1 MRTGIRILSLVLGLL
16 PVTFLQAAATKSPEK
31 ADILPLSVAEKTLPN
46 GLKVIVVPTGF
57 PKLVSIQIPVQT
69 GSRNEVE
76 MGKTGFAHF
85 FEHMMFRGT
94 EKYPKDNYNN
104 VLKSIGA
111 DHNAF
116 TDNDMTVYH
125 ILASSPS
132 LETLMQLESD
142 RFMNLKYSEEDF
154 KTEAGAILGEYNK
167 SFSSPMEILF
177 EKMQDTAYVVH
188 PYKHTTIG
196 FLKDIMDMPNQ
207 FDYSRQF
214 FDRWYR
220 PENTALIVVGDVK
233 HEQVLTLAEKY
244 YGGWKRGTY
253 QGVIPP
259 EPPQNQEKITHV
271 SWKSE
276 TLPILAIG
284 YHGPAFSDT
293 SYEMPAIDLFSQLV
307 FSQNSDLYRQLV
319 IEEQLVEFLFGG
331 EQDSRDPG
339 LFLVLAK
346 VKDPKNIE
354 RVRAMIDA
362 AIEEAKSKPI
372 SAERLAGVKSHPK
385 YSFAMGLDNP
395 DAVARVLSNYYA
407 LTGDPDSVNRVY
419 AIYDRITASQIQE
432 VANKYFKP
440 ANRTV
445 VILTKEGE
453 PK

>member
-1 MRTGIRILSLVLGLL
+1 MFLYMLVIGLRGGSPLQKTIKSLTIRHTNPIL
-16 PVTFLQAAATKSPEK
+16 E
-31 ADILPLSVAEKTLPN
+31 N
-46 GLKVIVVPTGF
+46 GLKVITVPFDSPGIVSYYTVVR
-57 PKLVSIQIPVQT
+57 V

-76 MGKTGFAHF
+76 PGHTGFAHF

-94 EKYPKDNYNN
+94 EKFPKETYNN
-104 VLKSIGA
+104 ILKSVGA

-116 TDNDMTVYH
+116 TDSDMTVYH
-125 ILASSPS
+125 ILASSGS

-207 FDYSRQF
+207 FDYSQQF

-220 PENTALIVVGDVK
+220 PENCAMIVVGDVK
-233 HEQVLTLAEKY
+233 HEQVLNLAKKY
-244 YGGWKRGTY
+244 YGDWKRGNY

-259 EPPQNQEKITHV
+259 EPAQSQEKLANV

-276 TLPILAIG
+276 TLPILAMG

-293 SYEMPAIDLFSQLV
+293 SYEMPAMDLFSQLF

-319 IEEQLVEFLFGG
+319 IEDQLVEFLFGG
-331 EQDSRDPG
+331 EQDSRDSG
-339 LFLVLAK
+339 LFLILAR
-346 VKDPKNIE
+346 VKDPKNME
-354 RVRAMIDA
+354 KVRAMIDA
-362 AIEEAKSKPI
+362 AIEGAKSKPI
-372 SAERLAGVKSHPK
+372 SAERLAGVKSHLK

-407 LTGDPDSVNRVY
+407 MTGDPDSVNRVY
-419 AIYDRITASQIQE
+419 AIYDQISVSQIQE

-440 ANRTV
+440 TNRTV
-445 VILTKEGE
+445 VTLTKEGE
-453 PK
+453 AQ

>member
-1 MRTGIRILSLVLGLL
+1 MIKFLHRLFLTMLLVGITGGQALAKDNQVFNYPTYQSVL
-16 PVTFLQAAATKSPEK
+16 
-31 ADILPLSVAEKTLPN
+31 DN
-46 GLKVIVVPTGF
+46 GLKVITVPFDSPGIVSFYTVVR
-57 PKLVSIQIPVQT
+57 V

-76 MGKTGFAHF
+76 PGHTGFAHF

-372 SAERLAGVKSHPK
+372 SAERLAGVKSHLK

>member
-1 MRTGIRILSLVLGLL
+1 MNGFLQRLFLYALVTGIMGGESLASDSQVFNYPTYQSVL
-16 PVTFLQAAATKSPEK
+16 E
-31 ADILPLSVAEKTLPN
+31 N
-46 GLKVIVVPTGF
+46 GLKVITVPFDSPGIVSYYTVVR
-57 PKLVSIQIPVQT
+57 V

-76 MGKTGFAHF
+76 PGHTGFAHF

-94 EKYPKDNYNN
+94 EKYPKETYNN

-116 TDNDMTVYH
+116 TGDDMTVYH
-125 ILASSPS
+125 ILASSRS

-142 RFMNLKYSEEDF
+142 RFMKLKYSEEDF

-177 EKMQDTAYVVH
+177 EKMQDTAYLVH

-207 FDYSRQF
+207 FDYSLQF

-220 PENTALIVVGDVK
+220 PENCALIVVGDVK
-233 HEQVLTLAEKY
+233 HEPVLNLAKKY
-244 YGGWKRGTY
+244 YGGWKRGNY

-259 EPPQNQEKITHV
+259 EPPQNQEKRVDV

-276 TLPILAIG
+276 TLPILAMG

-293 SYEMPAIDLFSQLV
+293 SYEMPAMDLFSQLF
-307 FSQNSDLYRQLV
+307 FSQNSDLYRLLV
-319 IEEQLVEFLFGG
+319 IEDQLVESLFGA

-339 LFLVLAK
+339 LFLVLAR

-354 RVRAMIDA
+354 KVRAAIDA
-362 AIEEAKSKPI
+362 AIEEAKTKPI
-372 SAERLAGVKSHPK
+372 SAERLAGVKSHLK
-385 YSFAMGLDNP
+385 YSFAMGLDNS

-407 LTGDPDSVNRVY
+407 MTGDPDSVNRVY
-419 AIYDRITASQIQE
+419 ALYEQVTAAQIQE
-432 VANKYFKP
+432 VANKYFRP
-440 ANRTV
+440 TNRTV
-445 VILTKEGE
+445 VILTKEAE
-453 PK
+453 AK